1 METFELIL
9 FLLTA
14 VIASSIL
21 DKFLPPLSLPLVQI
35 ALGAFATALAYA
47 GLTAAD
53 MTTWAGVWQIIKAT
67 AANPYCLF
75 LIACNVWSALNDPT
89 TSGLT
94 DSDRAKSYDA
104 PLEK

>member
-1 METFELIL
+1 MNWKIRIKNPVFW
-9 FLLTA
+9 
-14 VIASSIL
+14 
-21 DKFLPPLSLPLVQI
+21 VQI

-53 MTTWAGVWQIIKAT
+53 MTTWAGLWGVITGAFS
-67 AANPYCLF
+67 NPYCLF
-75 LIACNVWSALNDPT
+75 LVASNVWNALNDPT

-94 DSDRAKSYDA
+94 DSDRAKSYNV

>member
-1 METFELIL
+1 MNWKIRIKNPVFW
-9 FLLTA
+9 A
-14 VIASSIL
+14 
-21 DKFLPPLSLPLVQI
+21 QI

-75 LIACNVWSALNDPT
+75 LIGCNVWSALNDPT

-94 DSDRAKSYDA
+94 DSDRAKAYTA